1 MPGFEYEYD
10 INAAT
15 GEILKNEKKA
25 DDDWRY
31 GQNSWQ
37 TGQNY
42 QGDNC
47 EYIGE
52 GKAKQIAMN
61 HAGVTQSVMRNL
73 KIVLDEWVYEVE
85 FDANG
90 YEYDYDIDAVTGEIL
105 KNEKQADSNWLNN
118 PQAQPGQ
125 GGQNNQAS
133 QGQLHWPG
141 KSQTNCVGACRR
153 SAGQLA

>member
-1 MPGFEYEYD
+1 
-10 INAAT
+10 
-15 GEILKNEKKA
+15 
-25 DDDWRY
+25 
-31 GQNSWQ
+31 
-37 TGQNY
+37 
-42 QGDNC
+42 
-47 EYIGE
+47 
-52 GKAKQIAMN
+52 
-61 HAGVTQSVMRNL
+61 MRNL

-133 QGQLHWPG
+133 QGNYIGQEKAKQIALEH
-141 KSQTNCVGACRR
+141 
-153 SAGQLA
+153 AGVAQDSLRKLEIDLDREHGVMVYEVEFDANGYEYSYDINASTGQVLKYEKEYDD

>member
-1 MPGFEYEYD
+1 
-10 INAAT
+10 
-15 GEILKNEKKA
+15 
-25 DDDWRY
+25 
-31 GQNSWQ
+31 
-37 TGQNY
+37 
-42 QGDNC
+42 
-47 EYIGE
+47 
-52 GKAKQIAMN
+52 
-61 HAGVTQSVMRNL
+61 MRNL

-133 QGQLHWPG
+133 QGNYIGQEKAKQIALEH
-141 KSQTNCVGACRR
+141 
-153 SAGQLA
+153 AGVAQDSLCKLEIDLDREHGVMVYEVEFDANGYEYSYDINASTGQVLKYEKEYDD